1 MTEPP
6 HIAALRKKL
15 ERLADHDPQAL
26 ELVAAL
32 VDELLTETAD
42 EPPDSPPPTRK
53 ARRQ

>member
-6 HIAALRKKL
+6 HVTALRKKL

-32 VDELLTETAD
+32 VDELLTETAG
-42 EPPDSPPPTRK
+42 EPPPSQTPNRK